1 MIDRIKTWAQEHWL
15 FLTLSIVVLV
25 IAFVALRINM
35 RFWPLDTVGSDTY
48 YSWIEGRRIL
58 NGRNPYERILHG
70 NMQENQKYATYFPLF
85 YEASTLVQLAGYR
98 QYHAWISFF
107 RYVFLAFNLAIGLAL
122 FGLTFSKRTWALSLL
137 AVLFWY
143 FNRWTLTASKIV
155 ALDFI
160 PIFLMILSL
169 GLFERYRK
177 TSLLL
182 FSFSLAFKQIAI
194 FIAPL
199 YLIWEYQQSRSIK
212 HVILAGL
219 WIASIPLISSIPFL
233 YWNAEGFIKSVAF
246 SATRDAATQFGSD
259 SIDVVARLSGL
270 MARLP
275 FLAILFGT
283 YFAAWQ
289 KAVGRYGA
297 AMLVMVAFI
306 GFNPVLFIQYLA
318 WLMPLLPLAAA
329 EWMYLTQAKPT
340 VATIKSQG

>member
-1 MIDRIKTWAQEHWL
+1 MLDKIKTWAQEHWL
-15 FLTLSIVVLV
+15 FLTLSVVVLF

-70 NMQENQKYATYFPLF
+70 NMQENQKYSTYFPLF

-98 QYHAWISFF
+98 QYHVWITFF
-107 RYVFLAFNLAIGLAL
+107 RYIFLAFNLAIGLAL

-137 AVLFWY
+137 AVLLWY
-143 FNRWTLTASKIV
+143 FNRWTLTASEIV

-160 PIFLMILSL
+160 PILLMVLSL
-169 GLFERYRK
+169 GLFDRYRK

-194 FIAPL
+194 FLAPL

-212 HVILAGL
+212 NVILAGL
-219 WIASIPLISSIPFL
+219 WIVSIPLLSSIPFL
-233 YWNAEGFIKSVAF
+233 YWNADGFIKSVAF
-246 SATRDAATQFGSD
+246 SATRDAMTQFGSD

-270 MARLP
+270 VARIP
-275 FLAILFGT
+275 FLAILFAT

-289 KAVGRYGA
+289 NAVGRYGA
-297 AMLVMVAFI
+297 AMLVMAAFI

-318 WLMPLLPLAAA
+318 WLMPLLALAAA
-329 EWMYLTQAKPT
+329 EWMYSTQTKPAMSN
-340 VATIKSQG
+340 VNI

>member
-1 MIDRIKTWAQEHWL
+1 MIDNIKTWAREHWL
-15 FLTLSIVVLV
+15 FLTLSVVVLF

-85 YEASTLVQLAGYR
+85 YEASTLAQLAGYR

-107 RYVFLAFNLAIGLAL
+107 RYIFLAFNLATGLAL

-160 PIFLMILSL
+160 PILLMVLSL
-169 GLFERYRK
+169 GFFERYRK

-194 FIAPL
+194 FLAPL

-212 HVILAGL
+212 NVILAGL
-219 WIASIPLISSIPFL
+219 WIVSIPLLSSIPFL
-233 YWNAEGFIKSVAF
+233 YWNAEGFIKSVVF

-270 MARLP
+270 IARIP

-289 KAVGRYGA
+289 NAVGRYGA
-297 AMLVMVAFI
+297 AMLVMAAFI

-329 EWMYLTQAKPT
+329 EWMYLTQAKT
-340 VATIKSQG
+340 SMSTSTS

>member
-1 MIDRIKTWAQEHWL
+1 MIDRLKTWAREQWL
-15 FLTLSIVVLV
+15 FLVLGVVVLV
-25 IAFVALRINM
+25 IAFGALRINM
-35 RFWPLDTVGSDTY
+35 RFWHLDTVGSDTY
-48 YSWIEGRRIL
+48 YSWVEGRRIL
-58 NGRNPYERILHG
+58 NGRNPYERVLHG
-70 NMQENQKYATYFPLF
+70 NMRENEKYATYFPLF
-85 YEASTLVQLAGYR
+85 YEASTLVQMAGYR

-107 RYVFLAFNLAIGLAL
+107 RYIFLAFNLAIGLVL
-122 FGLTFSKRTWALSLL
+122 FGLTFSRHTWALSVL

-160 PIFLMILSL
+160 PIFLMVLSL

-177 TSLLL
+177 TSFLL

-212 HVILAGL
+212 NVILAGV
-219 WIASIPLISSIPFL
+219 WIASIPLLTSIPFL
-233 YWNAEGFIKSVAF
+233 YWNAEGLIKSVAF

-259 SIDVVARLSGL
+259 SIDVVANLSGL
-270 MARLP
+270 IARLP

-283 YFAAWQ
+283 YFASWQ
-289 KAVGRYGA
+289 RAIGRYGA
-297 AMLVMVAFI
+297 ATLVMAAFI

-329 EWMYLTQAKPT
+329 EWMYLTQTKTAMSNGN
-340 VATIKSQG
+340 I

>member
-1 MIDRIKTWAQEHWL
+1 MPDKIKTWAQEHWL
-15 FLTLSIVVLV
+15 FLTLSVVVLF
-25 IAFVALRINM
+25 IAFAALRINM

-70 NMQENQKYATYFPLF
+70 NMQENEKYSTYFPLF
-85 YEASTLVQLAGYR
+85 YEASTLAQLAGYR

-107 RYVFLAFNLAIGLAL
+107 RYIFLAFNLGIGLAL

-160 PIFLMILSL
+160 PILLMVLSL
-169 GLFERYRK
+169 GFFERYRK

-194 FIAPL
+194 FLAPL
-199 YLIWEYQQSRSIK
+199 YLIWEYNQSRSLK
-212 HVILAGL
+212 NVILAGL
-219 WIASIPLISSIPFL
+219 WVVSIPLLSSIPFL

-270 MARLP
+270 IARIP
-275 FLAILFGT
+275 FLAILFGA

-289 KAVGRYGA
+289 NAVGRYGA
-297 AMLVMVAFI
+297 AMLVMAAFI

-318 WLMPLLPLAAA
+318 WLMPLLPLALA
-329 EWMYLTQAKPT
+329 EWMYFTQAIPSRST
-340 VATIKSQG
+340 NNV